1 MRKKAIFNCSTRPQ
15 KIKQLPSC
23 VNLMPIKYT
32 NDDIINI
39 TIFEKITRTHVVDY
53 ANENNTLYF
62 VVKTNNFKNLIGKNG
77 IEIKKLQK
85 KMNQNII
92 IYKHTENAE
101 EFTKNM
107 LPIPAKKIT
116 LIENNQQKTI
126 TIETE
131 KRNKGLLIGRGG
143 KNINIIKIFLKRQFN
158 IDNIKIE

>member
-1 MRKKAIFNCSTRPQ
+1 MS
-15 KIKQLPSC
+15 
-23 VNLMPIKYT
+23 VKYT

-39 TIFEKITRTHVVDY
+39 TTFEKITKTHVVDY
-53 ANENNTLYF
+53 ANENNMLYF
-62 VVKTNNFKNLIGKNG
+62 VVKTNNFRNLIGKNG
-77 IEIKKLQK
+77 HEIKKLQK

-92 IYKHTENAE
+92 IYNHSESPE

-107 LPIPAKKIT
+107 LPTPVKKII
-116 LIENNQQKTI
+116 LSEDNQKKTI

>member
-1 MRKKAIFNCSTRPQ
+1 
-15 KIKQLPSC
+15 
-23 VNLMPIKYT
+23 MPIKYT